1 MQEIESEVEDMYAE
15 WQDEKEV
22 LMQDVRILHQ
32 QMRLKDLVID
42 LFVPVEETYKVMR
55 CAAWDDDR
63 ELWVLD
69 KPREQQRE
77 AVVAKRPVSASG
89 LRRPTTDFT
98 KVANAMGDLNPR
110 FRSENILSLELDMPE
125 RTTFDYNAV
134 LGAGSDHVQEALNAA
149 FADDGDVMFVGNDSF
164 RNVHMEPGA
173 AQPEPA
179 RSKPQR
185 VSSGRAR
192 PSSARR
198 KAQT

>member
-1 MQEIESEVEDMYAE
+1 MYAE

-63 ELWVLD
+63 ELWVLG

-125 RTTFDYNAV
+125 RTTLDYNAV

-164 RNVHMEPGA
+164 QNVHMEPGA

-185 VSSGRAR
+185 ASSGRAR